1 MLRKRY
7 DENMTVEDGIKTA
20 LEIFKEILGKNFSL
34 DRFDVGYI
42 KTEEIKIKKLSG
54 DTLKKYVK

>member
-1 MLRKRY
+1 
-7 DENMTVEDGIKTA
+7 MTVEDGIKTA